1 MRILFGSQIGTSPPT
16 FALSVNQPVDL
27 HFSYRR
33 YLENRIRAA
42 FGFEGTPLR
51 LKVRTRKH

>member
-1 MRILFGSQIGTSPPT
+1 VNPPT
-16 FALSVNQPVDL
+16 FVLNVNDTKI

-42 FGFEGTPLR
+42 FDFRQTHLR
-51 LKVRTRKH
+51 LVFKRGKRSR